1 MRVWRRTKPLSR
13 LRVVV
18 QVPVHRV
25 RWLVCFLQL
34 LFITQLLPIRHQIQN
49 TGSIIPEYR
58 QQSRYGVIT
67 VASAATPHSPRR
79 ITTHRDHYH
88 SMTEHDSNDVLQLH
102 LTSVFTK
109 STKRPRMLRRFQRY
123 LRDSVRTL
131 WMFFWGTDAVT
142 VTPSSSSS
150 TNNKMMMMMKMKT
163 MEQPPPQQRHRI
175 MEDANNNNNNNNNGD
190 HDDAYVS
197 DDVTSGDSS
206 LCSKYLISFLEGTT
220 DTRDTCEG
228 IMNAYLAAE
237 CSTAQQQGQDYD
249 YDDYFGELTE
259 HQCCQVLQSHHSDYC
274 EDDNL
279 LSNFHLFIAAAVLL
293 LCECAKAFVT
303 YVQVRFLPEAA
314 VCILVG
320 MTVGL
325 AAHILPNTSIDDL
338 SFDDDLFLSLLL
350 PPIIFEAALSVSKTE
365 FKRRRGAIFMFSVF
379 GTIISTFSSGFMVHF
394 ISRWSSATTFPLLD
408 SLVFGSL
415 ISSIDPVAILSVLT
429 SLQMDQKD
437 TIFILIF
444 GESLLNDG
452 IAITTFQTLVHRF
465 DGQTNDGST
474 SLDEILDAV
483 ATFLIAM
490 FGSIAVGL
498 ACGCGAWVFFNLLG
512 SQLPPVMEVGCFFL
526 WAVMPYYICDG
537 VGWSGI
543 VAIVAVGFFMDI
555 YIAGPKRHH
564 DGVHSPLPS
573 PLASPITYSRRQ
585 QRRIERYREEYE
597 MQQIQQQ
604 QLHTAQHYVNMQES
618 LEEDNDTQTQ
628 SIESL
633 PTAHSISPLPST
645 ERIHLSLTADKH
657 VRFVAH
663 LVSQLSENAIFAYL
677 GLFLFSQNYDW
688 NPTLITIA
696 IVSCVLSRTFMVIAV
711 SYLIFHVYRCR
722 GVSSTGTNSSRTAA
736 AIREPRTQAVLVLA
750 GLRGAVSLALVENV
764 PIYNNVT
771 GEGCEFKQTM
781 KGMTSACILFT
792 TFVFGGGAY
801 YVLPYLGITR
811 DDHQSGMGDGCDD
824 DTPPMTYVGRNR
836 MVTTPS
842 STTAIHDAV
851 VA

>member
-1 MRVWRRTKPLSR
+1 MEATTPRHAHYN
-13 LRVVV
+13 V
-18 QVPVHRV
+18 Q
-25 RWLVCFLQL
+25 LQ
-34 LFITQLLPIRHQIQN
+34 
-49 TGSIIPEYR
+49 E
-58 QQSRYGVIT
+58 
-67 VASAATPHSPRR
+67 
-79 ITTHRDHYH
+79 
-88 SMTEHDSNDVLQLH
+88 H
-102 LTSVFTK
+102 LTAVFSQK
-109 STKRPRMLRRFQRY
+109 
-123 LRDSVRTL
+123 
-131 WMFFWGTDAVT
+131 A
-142 VTPSSSSS
+142 SSSSS
-150 TNNKMMMMMKMKT
+150 SSKTKGPRPRTFHHQRGLSRRVRTNVQKLWSYLVGGEAADPT
-163 MEQPPPQQRHRI
+163 VVLVTTQPPPPRRI
-175 MEDANNNNNNNNNGD
+175 EDANNNNNNNNNINNGD
-190 HDDAYVS
+190 NDDAYES
-197 DDVTSGDSS
+197 DDVTAGDSS

-237 CSTAQQQGQDYD
+237 CSTAQQQDQNYD

-259 HQCCQVLQSHHSDYC
+259 HQCCQALQAHHSDYC
-274 EDDNL
+274 EEQNL

-293 LCECAKAFVT
+293 LCECAKALVT
-303 YVQVRFLPEAA
+303 YVQIRFLPEAA

-320 MTVGL
+320 TTVGL
-325 AAHILPNTSIDDL
+325 AAHLLPNTSIDDL

-394 ISRWSSATTFPLLD
+394 ASRWSSATTFPLLD

-429 SLQMDQKD
+429 SLQLDQKD

-555 YIAGPKRHH
+555 YIAGPKRHS

-573 PLASPITYSRRQ
+573 PLASPVTYSRQQ
-585 QRRIERYREEYE
+585 QRRIERNREAYE
-597 MQQIQQQ
+597 MQQQQH
-604 QLHTAQHYVNMQES
+604 QLNASQHYINMQES
-618 LEEDNDTQTQ
+618 LEEDNDTQNQ

-688 NPTLITIA
+688 NPTLISIA

-722 GVSSTGTNSSRTAA
+722 GIGSTGTGTNSSRTAS

-811 DDHQSGMGDGCDD
+811 DDPQSAVENNRDH
-824 DTPPMTYVGRNR
+824 PPMTYVGRN
-836 MVTTPS
+836 VHSKLPPTPS
-842 STTAIHDAV
+842 SMMVMHDAV
-851 VA
+851 IT